1 MADIESLS
9 EEDIELLR
17 DRLWEAAREG
27 RVDDVS
33 QLSTHFTGDV
43 DTLGEALYRACVYGQ
58 LNVVTWL
65 VEHTVLRDDG
75 EWLGEALV
83 RLVDTVIG
91 IL

>member
-9 EEDIELLR
+9 EEDIELLKQ
-17 DRLWEAAREG
+17 RLYEAAGEG

-43 DTLGEALYRACVYGQ
+43 YTLGRALERACRYGQ

-65 VEHTVLRDDG
+65 VEHTVLREPNVKDKH
-75 EWLGEALV
+75 WLYV
-83 RLVDTVIG
+83 NTC
-91 IL
+91 